1 MIGDIAYADLT
12 TWQQGTE
19 QHHARAWVRTPQWA
33 DGILSFS
40 LNAWQTQNLKG
51 LVRLKRLC
59 DNWDGEG
66 SPRPS
71 AIALDSASELLVSL
85 PFEDLPTP
93 FVSPTSLGGV
103 QLEWT
108 QHGRE
113 LEIEILPD
121 GSMEFLTVLN
131 GTPQNEGPTSR
142 EEVSSL
148 ARWLRDEP
156 EQNRTGGIFGRVNSL
171 TRT

>member
-1 MIGDIAYADLT
+1 MIGDIAYPDLT
-12 TWQQGTE
+12 TCGQRTE
-19 QHHARAWVRTPQWA
+19 PQLARKLVRSHQWA
-33 DGILSFS
+33 YGIPSFG
-40 LNAWQTQNLKG
+40 LNKWQTETLKG
-51 LVRLKRLC
+51 LFRVKLLC

-71 AIALDSASELLVSL
+71 TIALDSASELLVSL

-93 FVSPTSLGGV
+93 FVSPTSMGGV
-103 QLEWT
+103 QLEWA
-108 QHGRE
+108 QSGRE

-121 GSMEFLTVLN
+121 GSMEFLTVAN
-131 GTPQNEGPTSR
+131 GDPQNEGPITR
-142 EEVSSL
+142 EQVPSL

-156 EQNRTGGIFGRVNSL
+156 EQNPTGGIFGWVNSL

>member
-1 MIGDIAYADLT
+1 MIGDIAYPDLT
-12 TWQQGTE
+12 TCEQKTE
-19 QHHARAWVRTPQWA
+19 QHHERKWVRSHQWA
-33 DGILSFS
+33 DGISSFGLSE
-40 LNAWQTQNLKG
+40 WQTQTLKG
-51 LVRLKRLC
+51 LFRVKKLS

-66 SPRPS
+66 SPRPNT
-71 AIALDSASELLVSL
+71 IALDSASELLVSL

-108 QHGRE
+108 QNGRE

-121 GSMEFLTVLN
+121 GSMEFLTVVN
-131 GTPQNEGPTSR
+131 GNPQNEGPTTR
-142 EEVSSL
+142 EQAPSL

-156 EQNRTGGIFGRVNSL
+156 DQNPTGDLLSWVNSL